1 MVPGLDIFRP
11 RTHLFRLPPDLAAR
25 SVIVAPK
32 GCAESNSAR
41 EGAVMKR
48 QSTSKRG
55 FTLVELLV
63 VIAIIVILIALL
75 LPVVIEVKRRAQE
88 LACAS
93 NLRQIGQA
101 MTMYTNENRGY
112 FPGCW
117 VTVTP
122 SGALPQSADCTM
134 VRLRKFLK
142 GNQKVF
148 YCAAQ
153 DPRCQ

>member
-11 RTHLFRLPPDLAAR
+11 WTHLFRFPPDLAAR

-63 VIAIIVILIALL
+63 VIGLIVILIALL
-75 LPVVIEVKRRAQE
+75 LPVLNRVRKQAQE
-88 LACAS
+88 IHCRA
-93 NLRQIGQA
+93 NLRQIGMA
-101 MTMYTNENRGY
+101 MTMYTNQY
-112 FPGCW
+112 HCFPGA
-117 VTVTP
+117 VMLLQ
-122 SGALPQSADCTM
+122 G
-134 VRLRKFLK
+134 
-142 GNQKVF
+142 
-148 YCAAQ
+148 
-153 DPRCQ
+153 